1 MWARTAVL
9 GAVLVLAGC
18 SVTGGT
24 LGGRQKCW
32 PESDSRAPSLFRG
45 ILVIDSAGGRL
56 SPTDGDAIPLLA
68 GTLRIQIGP
77 SGTGEL
83 VRGTEVVARAGDDVT
98 LFGGAGADGRL
109 VVCAVEERH

>member
-1 MWARTAVL
+1 MWARSAVL
-9 GAVLVLAGC
+9 GAAIILAGC
-18 SVTGGT
+18 ALAGGT

-56 SPTDGDAIPLLA
+56 RTSEGDAIALLA
-68 GTLRIQIGP
+68 GTLRTQVGP

-83 VRGTEVVARAGDDVT
+83 VRGIEVVAKAGDDVT

-109 VVCAVEERH
+109 VVCAVEETH

>member
-1 MWARTAVL
+1 MAPRSLTIAAVL
-9 GAVLVLAGC
+9 ILAAC
-18 SVTGGT
+18 SLAGGT

-32 PESDSRAPSLFRG
+32 PASESRVPSLFRG

-56 SPTDGDAIPLLA
+56 RTSEGEVIPLVA
-68 GTLRIQIGP
+68 GNLRTQVGP

-83 VRGTEVVARAGDDVT
+83 VAGTEVVASAGDDVT

-109 VVCAVEERH
+109 IVCAVEEKH

>member
-1 MWARTAVL
+1 MALRSLAIT
-9 GAVLVLAGC
+9 AVLVLSGC
-18 SVTGGT
+18 ALTGGT

-32 PESDSRAPSLFRG
+32 PEADSRAPSLFRG

-56 SPTDGDAIPLLA
+56 RTTEGEIIPLLP
-68 GTLRIQIGP
+68 GTLRTQVGP

-83 VRGTEVVARAGDDVT
+83 VRGTEVVATAGDDVT

-109 VVCAVEERH
+109 VVCAVEEKH